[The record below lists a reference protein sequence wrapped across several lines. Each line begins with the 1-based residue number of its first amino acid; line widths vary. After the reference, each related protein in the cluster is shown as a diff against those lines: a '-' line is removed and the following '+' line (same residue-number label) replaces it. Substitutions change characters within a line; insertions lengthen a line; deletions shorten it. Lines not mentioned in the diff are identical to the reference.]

1 MCVNL
6 NRDNIS
12 FRNFQS
18 TVMPR
23 TVSILTATLLLL
35 ALAPM
40 PYGYYV
46 FLRLIATGVFVW
58 AAVVSKERHQ
68 AGLAL
73 TFTLLVVLFNPVM
86 KVPLPRELWAFIDLV
101 IAVFLLVVS
110 GRLAINQP
118 SKS

>member
-1 MCVNL
+1 
-6 NRDNIS
+6 
-12 FRNFQS
+12 
-18 TVMPR
+18 MPR
-23 TVSILTATLLLL
+23 TVSVLTAALLLL

-46 FLRLIATGVFVW
+46 FLRLVATGVFIW
-58 AAVVSKERHQ
+58 AAVVSKEREQ

-73 TFTLLVVLFNPVM
+73 TFTLLAVLFNPVI

-110 GRLAINQP
+110 GHLATSHQ

>member
-6 NRDNIS
+6 NPDHNSLRS
-12 FRNFQS
+12 FQS
-18 TVMPR
+18 TAMPR
-23 TVSILTATLLLL
+23 AVSILTAALLLL

-46 FLRLIATGVFVW
+46 FLRLVASGVFIW

-73 TFTLLVVLFNPVM
+73 TFTLLAVLFNPLI

-110 GRLAINQP
+110 GHLATSHQ